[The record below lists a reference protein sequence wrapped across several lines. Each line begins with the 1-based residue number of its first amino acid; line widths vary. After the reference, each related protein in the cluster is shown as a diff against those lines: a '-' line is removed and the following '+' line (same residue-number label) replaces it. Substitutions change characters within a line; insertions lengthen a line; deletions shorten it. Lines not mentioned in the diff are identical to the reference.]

1 MVERSLHAEL
11 TADTT
16 FSFDTQDIEE
26 DMVAASVAK
35 GWVDAYISL
44 LYPPTRMEG
53 AEPAIDAQ
61 TFKRLLAEK
70 GVLPEWA
77 VGDRMVSI
85 DSDSVHK
92 DLLDDIVAFIW
103 NDGGRMI
110 ERTLIDLTSSK
121 PVLKQLPADT
131 QPLLDGPNI
140 KGVPIA
146 DDEVDRGTGLTSTAV
161 NSEMQIWAS
170 IPELAEY
177 VPDEYRTT

>member
-1 MVERSLHAEL
+1 
-11 TADTT
+11 
-16 FSFDTQDIEE
+16 
-26 DMVAASVAK
+26 
-35 GWVDAYISL
+35 
-44 LYPPTRMEG
+44 
-53 AEPAIDAQ
+53 
-61 TFKRLLAEK
+61 
-70 GVLPEWA
+70 
-77 VGDRMVSI
+77 MVSI

-161 NSEMQIWAS
+161 KSEMQIWAS

-177 VPDEYRTT
+177 VPDEYRIT